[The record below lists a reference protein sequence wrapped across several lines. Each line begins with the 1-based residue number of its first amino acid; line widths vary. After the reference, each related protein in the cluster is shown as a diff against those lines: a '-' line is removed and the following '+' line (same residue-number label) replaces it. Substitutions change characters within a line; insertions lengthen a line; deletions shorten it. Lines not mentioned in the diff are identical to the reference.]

1 MTERELAPTG
11 QHWKHFCADVKG
23 KELFNKGEDPEPLND
38 ARET

>member
-1 MTERELAPTG
+1 MTVRELAPTD
-11 QHWKHFCADVKG
+11 QDWKHFCADAKG